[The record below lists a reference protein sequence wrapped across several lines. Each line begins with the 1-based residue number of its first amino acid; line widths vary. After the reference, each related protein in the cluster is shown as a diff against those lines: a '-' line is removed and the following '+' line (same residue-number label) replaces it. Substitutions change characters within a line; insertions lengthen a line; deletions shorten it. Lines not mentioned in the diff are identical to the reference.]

1 MVLGHATVTAA
12 GHRILASRWPW
23 LLGIPLGP
31 LLLGA
36 YLPDMVDKSL
46 SFLLGLSGRGYAHSL
61 LVQALVLGGLWLL
74 LPRRRRLLLV
84 LGLGS
89 GLHLLQDWVKLGVL
103 IAPVLGWIPPG
114 RFDPVESAWSFY
126 GRGGPLL
133 WLEVGAI
140 VYWIGVAARG
150 TLSPSQATQEETP

>member
-12 GHRILASRWPW
+12 GHRILASRWPG
-23 LLGIPLGP
+23 LLGIPLGA
-31 LLLGA
+31 LVLGA

-46 SFLLGLSGRGYAHSL
+46 SLLLGLSGRGYAHSL
-61 LVQALVLGGLWLL
+61 LVQSLVLGGLWLL
-74 LPRRRRLLLV
+74 LPRRRRQLLV

-89 GLHLLQDWVKLGVL
+89 GLHLLQDWVKLRVL
-103 IAPVLGWIPPG
+103 VAPLLGWIPPG

-133 WLEVGAI
+133 WLELAAI
-140 VYWIGVAARG
+140 VYWAVMAARV
-150 TLSPSQATQEETP
+150 LSSPSRSTQEETP